1 VPEGVATADG
11 QVAPGV
17 HDDPDSPPPPNA
29 EAPKG
34 WAWQRKSRSGA
45 PRQRGPVLWQSGS
58 AEGWLYTANNTKA
71 TPGAEVPAPDSSG
84 HGDAAPGTEQQDP
97 DPGWMRQDAAAD
109 SKKFSGSKL
118 KFDDVPQAVK
128 DDIAGLAGLV
138 GTPILAV
145 LKSIDPYCGTVLAE
159 NFEPV
164 VDATL
169 PLMCRSEKIVAYFT
183 GDKADWLL
191 WGKLAMALAP
201 VGRAIAE
208 HHIFKTVEVVK
219 DEKTGVVTILRG
231 GQDHG
236 HGDHL
241 QPAVPAEQYAA

>member
-1 VPEGVATADG
+1 MPEGVATADG
-11 QVAPGV
+11 QVAAGV
-17 HDDPDSPPPPNA
+17 HDDPDSPPPPSA

-34 WAWQRKSRSGA
+34 WAWQRKSRSWA
-45 PRQRGPVLWQSGS
+45 PRQRGPQLWNGGS
-58 AEGWLYTANNTKA
+58 APEPANADANA
-71 TPGAEVPAPDSSG
+71 DAGAGTPAPDG
-84 HGDAAPGTEQQDP
+84 GAPGPEQQDP
-97 DPGWMRQDAAAD
+97 DPGWMGQDAGAD
-109 SKKFSGSKL
+109 SKKFSGTKL

-145 LKSIDPYCGTVLAE
+145 LKSVDPYCGTVLAE

-164 VDATL
+164 IDATL
-169 PLMCRSEKIVAYFT
+169 PLMCRSEKIIAYFT

-219 DEKTGVVTILRG
+219 DRETGVVTILRG
-231 GQDHG
+231 GRDQG

-241 QPAVPAEQYAA
+241 QPPVPQQQYAA